1 MARKEVEDESE
12 EFNESILEMEAEEGL
27 IFSEEAYRQYL
38 KFLSQVADKLIKED
52 IRERTQID
60 DHEVAIISMLTAL
73 IQSRDMKNMLPGFTG
88 FLEKF
93 IENYLHLSISRK
105 RKSRAEIIEA
115 VKSAFRAVEEKAKTG
130 RLEKLLRE

>member
-1 MARKEVEDESE
+1 MPKEAELENE
-12 EFNESILEMEAEEGL
+12 EFNESILEMEAEEGI

-38 KFLSQVADKLIKED
+38 RFLSQVADKLIKED

-60 DHEVAIISMLTAL
+60 DHEVAVISMLTAL
-73 IQSRDMKNMLPGFTG
+73 IQSKDMRNMLPNFTA

-115 VKSAFRAVEEKAKTG
+115 VKSAFRAVEEKAKRS

>member
-1 MARKEVEDESE
+1 MVKEELENE
-12 EFNESILEMEAEEGL
+12 EFDETVLEMGAEEGI

-38 KFLSQVADKLIKED
+38 RFLSQVADKLIKED

-60 DHEVAIISMLTAL
+60 DHEVAIISLLTAL
-73 IQSRDMKNMLPGFTG
+73 IQSRDMRNMLPNFTN
-88 FLEKF
+88 FLERF

-115 VKSAFRAVEEKAKTG
+115 VKSAFRAVEEKAKRS